1 MEFVNNKNVER
12 KIQQHM
18 QEIAKDCQFVE
29 NPPKSFATRF
39 PHYPLGDV
47 QKIQQI
53 AKYVQN
59 SPKI

>member
-29 NPPKSFATRF
+29 NPPKSFAARF
-39 PHYPLGDV
+39 PHYQLGDV
-47 QKIQQI
+47 
-53 AKYVQN
+53 
-59 SPKI
+59 